1 MAATLAAGLRALAD
15 AVESQPE
22 LLSHA
27 ADAMS
32 EDFMTARLPPATGQ
46 ASQATQNAHFMA
58 VPRSPQCL
66 ALVKFRVLT
75 YFKLSGILAQKVS

>member
-46 ASQATQNAHFMA
+46 ASQATQDVLLMA
-58 VPRSPQCL
+58 VPCSLQSL
-66 ALVKFRVLT
+66 ALLTFRVQT
-75 YFKLSGILAQKVS
+75 YRKLNDRPN